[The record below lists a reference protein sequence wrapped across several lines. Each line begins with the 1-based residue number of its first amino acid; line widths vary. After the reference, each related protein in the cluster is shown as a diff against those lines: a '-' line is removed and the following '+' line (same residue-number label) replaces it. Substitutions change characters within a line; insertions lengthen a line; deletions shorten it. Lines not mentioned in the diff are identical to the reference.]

1 MTNQER
7 EINSVNSVDVKELNK
22 EKKIAEAQRELG
34 LSSFKEEM
42 RGATIEQIKNSKM
55 RAVAILS
62 GAVVQRRIFKNL
74 DNLDKEEF
82 EKRGLKPRKI
92 EEVEPGVFACKLE
105 FKSALPSYQEGDCDE
120 NNAITGGH
128 LRIIAAN
135 DLYKLLARELTFMTT
150 SGRKVPDGR
159 TAAQIMAE
167 HLEGLSSINF
177 GEKKD
182 KKFSIPYEKIIKEES
197 STKTLSN
204 LIEIIGIAWQN
215 CWDEIGI
222 VSNLYHFPRCK
233 GFFRC
238 LQKKSLLN
246 EFLKNEKQNID
257 QSIAKVVEE
266 TSEILGQK
274 LTSDD
279 FFDFAKKLQVIFI
292 GAEDVV
298 KEYEKEKQIQRTK
311 QTYTAILAEVE
322 QSEAYYK
329 RLKIEENGYEDFLR
343 GQYKTKAT

>member
-1 MTNQER
+1 METLSKRETNTADQELSEEER
-7 EINSVNSVDVKELNK
+7 RAKALK
-22 EKKIAEAQRELG
+22 ELG
-34 LSSFKEEM
+34 LGSFEEEM
-42 RGATIEQIKNSKM
+42 KGATIDEIRNSKM
-55 RAVAILS
+55 QAVAILS

-74 DNLDKEEF
+74 DNLNKEEL
-82 EKRGLKPRKI
+82 EKRGLKPREI
-92 EEVEPGVFACKLE
+92 EEVKPGVFACKLE

-120 NNAITGGH
+120 NKAVTGGH

-135 DLYKLLARELTFMTT
+135 DLDKLLARELTFITT

-167 HLEGLSSINF
+167 HLEGLSSTNF
-177 GEKKD
+177 GENKD
-182 KKFSIPYEKIIKEES
+182 KKFRIPYEQIIREEN

-215 CWDEIGI
+215 GWDEIGI
-222 VSNLYHFPRCK
+222 MSNLYHFPRSK

-238 LQKKSLLN
+238 LQEKSLLDK
-246 EFLKNEKQNID
+246 FLKHEAQNVY

-279 FFDFAKKLQVIFI
+279 FFDFAKDLRVIFI
-292 GAEDVV
+292 GAEDVI
-298 KEYEKEKQIQRTK
+298 KEYEKEKHIQRK
-311 QTYTAILAEVE
+311 KRNYTTLLAEIE
-322 QSEAYYK
+322 QSEGYNIRRRMEEDGYDTF
-329 RLKIEENGYEDFLR
+329 LKCEY
-343 GQYKTKAT
+343 QTKPT